1 MSQVFG
7 KLKATPANALKVTED
22 EGPMEA
28 KNLEVSERK
37 DNEKIEIQA
46 DGANDI
52 TIGNEAEQEA
62 EIDNKGEISEQGKLQ

>member
-1 MSQVFG
+1 
-7 KLKATPANALKVTED
+7 
-22 EGPMEA
+22 MEA